1 MTIRLDDSVDGVA
14 NPDWVL
20 HAARRGGSVG
30 SGRNVKA
37 GEPNHASFRRAVLD
51 QVLAVKILD
60 AHLRNR
66 IQLMQ
71 SDPTDLSGV
80 SPTEAA
86 LLIRGMA
93 AAGHADGELQ
103 QAERARLV
111 IYARTAPLTE
121 DARCDILAEIERPPS
136 IESLVRQ
143 VETPRIA
150 ERFYAVSIAVIGRES
165 AVSRA
170 YLAYLAIRLD
180 LSNDIILRL
189 NRENDSRR

>member
-1 MTIRLDDSVDGVA
+1 MTIGLNDSVDGVA
-14 NPDWVL
+14 NPEWVL
-20 HAARRGGSVG
+20 RTARGGGSVS
-30 SGRNVKA
+30 SGRTVRA
-37 GEPNHASFRRAVLD
+37 GEPDHSSLRHAVLD

-80 SPTEAA
+80 SPAEAA

-93 AAGHADGELQ
+93 AAGHADGGLQ
-103 QAERARLV
+103 QAERERLV
-111 IYARTAPLTE
+111 VYADTAALTE
-121 DARCDILAEIERPPS
+121 AVRNDILAEVERPPS

-150 ERFYAVSIAVIGRES
+150 ERLYAVSIAVIGQDA

-189 NRENDSRR
+189 NRENDARR